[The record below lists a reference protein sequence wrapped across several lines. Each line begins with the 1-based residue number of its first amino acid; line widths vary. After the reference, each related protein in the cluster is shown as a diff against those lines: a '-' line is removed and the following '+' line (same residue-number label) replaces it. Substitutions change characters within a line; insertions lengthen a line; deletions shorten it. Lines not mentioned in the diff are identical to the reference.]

1 MFTVTVAEKGGSQR
15 RLEFDEDVI
24 TIGRVQGNHI
34 VLPRGN
40 VSKQHARLE
49 HRGGELRLTDL
60 GSTNGTYINGR
71 RIVETALVVPGDKV
85 YIGEFIIGFEDVAS
99 GAAEASASKKPAH
112 PAAAPPAQEAASKL
126 PMPRGKVAP
135 VRPTRQRHA
144 DQTVP
149 SPISAAPPAA
159 AAPAPAPVAAPAP
172 KRPLPRPTEEPAVF
186 SSVDPSAAQAAHAAV
201 PLPRPSTVPRP
212 APAPARPQPAAS
224 EPSSASPVS
233 DAHVEQLLEALS
245 RQVKRV
251 ELGKLPVRVDEG
263 TAGKVRIVLRE
274 TVDELVSHGKLPH
287 TQEAE
292 RLLGRA
298 FRAAVDLGPLSA
310 WLDDAEVKE
319 IRILS
324 ADTILLRRSGGWS
337 PAGAG
342 FIGDDQLAEALR
354 CLGSGVPGRDEG
366 GVPGLVR
373 YRLEDGALVLAALP
387 PVASSGTSAS
397 IYKNL
402 SPRIRDAASAAPGFD
417 GEMRAALEKAVSA
430 RARIAVVGSA
440 LPYRLS
446 AVADIVRLIP
456 ATEVLVGVEDIPLLG
471 FGGPG
476 RVGLAAHGL
485 RKGEFRAPGLG
496 SLLPRAVDLNP
507 EWIAAGGAWW
517 DDVLEVIACAAG
529 RKGLVAELPL
539 TAERA
544 LDRELAAGLAAVGLA
559 AGPEHTAGLL
569 VSAFDLI
576 AVADVSAAGD
586 PILTKLI
593 KPGVVGAEWS
603 PQILCERAD

>member
-15 RLEFDEDVI
+15 RMEFDEDVV

-60 GSTNGTYINGR
+60 NSTNGTYINGR
-71 RIVETALVVPGDKV
+71 RITETALVVPGDKM
-85 YIGEFIIGFEDVAS
+85 YIGEFIIGFEEMAE
-99 GAAEASASKKPAH
+99 AAEAQAPKQ
-112 PAAAPPAQEAASKL
+112 PAARPAASPPAQEAAPKL
-126 PMPRGKVAP
+126 PLPRAKVAP
-135 VRPTRQRHA
+135 VRPTKQRHA
-144 DQTVP
+144 DQTIP
-149 SPISAAPPAA
+149 STIPSA
-159 AAPAPAPVAAPAP
+159 VTAAPAP
-172 KRPLPRPTEEPAVF
+172 KRPMPRPTEEPAVF
-186 SSVDPSAAQAAHAAV
+186 SSVDPSAAQVAHAAA
-201 PLPRPSTVPRP
+201 PLPRPSTAPRP
-212 APAPARPQPAAS
+212 APAAPTPPPAAV
-224 EPSSASPVS
+224 EPPVAAPIA
-233 DAHVEQLLEALS
+233 DTHVEQLLEALA
-245 RQVKRV
+245 RQVKRI

-274 TVDELVSHGKLPH
+274 TVDELVGHGKLPH

-298 FRAAVDLGPLSA
+298 FRAAVDLGPLAA

-319 IRILS
+319 IRILR
-324 ADTILLRRSGGWS
+324 ADTILLRRRGGWS

-342 FIGDDQLAEALR
+342 FLGEDQLAEALR

-402 SPRIRDAASAAPGFD
+402 SPRIRDAAGAAPGFD
-417 GEMRAALEKAVSA
+417 GEMRAALEKAVIGRS
-430 RARIAVVGSA
+430 RIAVVGSA

-456 ATEVLVGVEDIPLLG
+456 VSEVLVGVEDIPLLG
-471 FGGPG
+471 FGGPN

-485 RKGEFRAPGLG
+485 RKGDLRAAGLG

-517 DDVLEVIACAAG
+517 NDVPEVIACAAG

-544 LDRELAAGLAAVGLA
+544 LDHELASGLCA
-559 AGPEHTAGLL
+559 AGVAAWPEQAARLL
-569 VSAFDLI
+569 VSAFDII

-586 PILTKLI
+586 PVVTKLI
-593 KPGVVGAEWS
+593 KPAVMGAEWS
-603 PQILCERAD
+603 PKIFCERVG